1 MKLYPL
7 DNLNEKQVQSGLR
20 YFVNEGLAAEAMAT
34 FTGGTFLV
42 AMAVL
47 LNASNFQIGL
57 LAALPTLTNVFQL
70 LSIWLV
76 QKYKNRRAISVI
88 CSIFARVPLF
98 VIGFLPFVFSTGTS
112 INALLFF
119 LFFHYFFTSI
129 SGASWNSWFKDII
142 PEKILGTYTSRRT
155 RLIQILNVTLSMAV
169 AMCIDH
175 IKSAFPAYEL
185 VAYEVLFVLG
195 GIVGML
201 GVYFLSQAPEP
212 KTTLED
218 EKLLK
223 LFSKPLKDRNFRNL
237 LTFHSFYAF
246 ATNLAL
252 PFFVVYMMKTI
263 GLSFACIIAL
273 GLLAK
278 FGSILSLKFWGA
290 FSDKY
295 SNKTIISICAP
306 TFITCILSWTFA
318 AMAPN
323 KATSI
328 LLLTFIH
335 IISGISA
342 AGIDLAIANMA
353 VKLAPKNEAIAYI
366 SARNIVVAVFSAVSP
381 MVGGLMA
388 DFFATHQLMWNIEWQ
403 GPHGISTFHLLELQ
417 NWNFFFVISAF
428 LALLSVRLVKRIN
441 EAGEVRKEMVSLV
454 MRKSVTRGIRK
465 NISSEAI
472 KDKINH
478 PVILPAIK
486 KQIKTYK
493 TYRIWK
499 EVKHT
504 A

>member
-1 MKLYPL
+1 MKLLPS
-7 DNLNEKQVQSGLR
+7 DNLTEKQVQSGLK
-20 YFVNEGLAAEAMAT
+20 YFIQEGLAAEAMAT

-47 LNASNFQIGL
+47 LKASNFQIGL
-57 LAALPTLTNVFQL
+57 LAALPILTNVFQL

-88 CSIFARVPLF
+88 CSFFARVPLF
-98 VIGFLPFVFSTGTS
+98 VIGLLPLVFSTGTS
-112 INALLFF
+112 INVLLFF
-119 LFFHYFFTSI
+119 LFFHYFFTSV

-155 RLIQILNVTLSMAV
+155 RMIQVLNVTLSLEV
-169 AMCIDH
+169 AMVIDF
-175 IKSAFPAYEL
+175 IKSDFPKYEL
-185 VAYEVLFVLG
+185 TAYAVMFVLG
-195 GIVGML
+195 GIAGML
-201 GVYFLSQAPEP
+201 GVRFLSQAPEP
-212 KTTLED
+212 KTTLEN

-223 LFSKPLKDRNFRNL
+223 LFSKPLKDKNFRNL

-263 GLSFACIIAL
+263 GLSFAWIIAL

-295 SNKTIISICAP
+295 SNKTIIAICAP

-318 AMAPN
+318 AMTPN

-328 LLLTFIH
+328 LLLAVIH
-335 IISGISA
+335 IVSGISA
-342 AGIDLAIANMA
+342 AGIDLAIGNLA

-366 SARNIVVAVFSAVSP
+366 SARNIVVAVFSAISP
-381 MVGGLMA
+381 MIGGLMA
-388 DFFATHQLMWNIEWQ
+388 DFFSTHQLLWNIEWQ
-403 GPHGISTFHLLELQ
+403 GPTGITTFHLLELQ

-428 LALLSVRLVKRIN
+428 LALLSIRLVGKIK
-441 EAGEVRKEMVSLV
+441 EKGEVHKGMVSVV
-454 MRKSVTRGIRK
+454 MRKSVTRNIRK
-465 NISSEAI
+465 NISGDAL
-472 KDKINH
+472 KDRMNN
-478 PVILPAIK
+478 PVIIPAIR

-493 TYRIWK
+493 TYRIWRD
-499 EVKHT
+499 VKNT